1 MFATSQHAH
10 FIGIGG
16 IGMSGIAEIL
26 LNLGMK
32 VSGSDLRRSAVTD
45 RLAQVGATIYE
56 GHDAANVAGATVVVT
71 SSAVSATNPEVLEA
85 RARKIPVI
93 QRAEMLAE
101 LMRLKY
107 GIAIAGMHGKTTTT
121 SMVAAVLAAGGLDPT
136 VVVGGR
142 VDALGSNAKLGKSQY
157 MVVEADE
164 SDRSFLKLSP
174 ILAVVTNLD
183 REHMDCYRDM
193 ADVEQA
199 FLTFID
205 KLPFYGAVTACV
217 DNPQLAA
224 ILPRAHRRVFT
235 YGVAVEADYRLEFL
249 LSAAG
254 SFARFQVMTA
264 LGPLGPFELHV
275 PGRHNVL
282 NATAA
287 VAIAHQLGIEPEQIA
302 EGLSHFRGV
311 DRRFQLRGA
320 ARGVTVVDDYGHHPT
335 EIRATLAAARE
346 CGYKKIHVVF
356 QPHRYTRTKD
366 LMDEFSGAFRDA
378 DTVIVLP
385 IYAASEEP
393 IPGVTAE
400 KLAERIE
407 GPQVQFAG
415 DFAAAVAA
423 VAAQAENGDLI
434 LTLGAGSVSQL
445 GLQILAALEGK

>member
-26 LNLGMK
+26 LSLDMK
-32 VSGSDLRRSAVTD
+32 VSGSDLRRGPVTD
-45 RLAQVGATIYE
+45 RLARLGATIYQ
-56 GHDAANVAGATVVVT
+56 GHDAAHVAGATVVVT

-85 RARKIPVI
+85 HARKIPVI

-121 SMVAAVLAAGGLDPT
+121 SMVASVLTAGGLDPT

-142 VDALGSNAKLGKSQY
+142 VDALGSNARLGTTQY
-157 MVVEADE
+157 LVAEADE

-174 ILAVVTNLD
+174 ILAVITNLD
-183 REHMDCYRDM
+183 REHMDCYHDM
-193 ADVEQA
+193 ADVERA
-199 FLTFID
+199 FLDFMD
-205 KLPFYGAVTACV
+205 RVPFYGAVTACI
-217 DNPQLAA
+217 DNPLLAA
-224 ILPRAHRRVFT
+224 ILPRARRRVFT
-235 YGVAVEADYRLEFL
+235 YGVAAEADYRLEFL
-249 LSAAG
+249 EAAQG
-254 SFARFQVMTA
+254 RFARFLVNTA
-264 LGPLGPFELHV
+264 QGPLGPFELHV

-287 VAIAHQLGIEPEQIA
+287 VAIARQLEVAPEKIA
-302 EGLSHFRGV
+302 EGLNHFSGV
-311 DRRFQLRGA
+311 DRRFQWRGK

-346 CGYKKIHVVF
+346 CGHRRILVVF
-356 QPHRYTRTKD
+356 QPHRFSRTLD
-366 LMDEFSGAFRDA
+366 LLDEFSGAFRDA
-378 DTVIVLP
+378 DAVFVLP

-400 KLAERIE
+400 RLADHIQ
-407 GPQVQFAG
+407 GPTCAYVA
-415 DFAAAVAA
+415 DFPAAVAA
-423 VAAQAENGDLI
+423 VVAEAREGDLI

-445 GLQILAALEGK
+445 APQILAALEAK